1 MVFDTAKDQNFEIS
15 DICTADFIQRLE
27 KANGFDFKG
36 YATWILRSGMQD
48 GDDTPSH
55 IIYIIPGA
63 YNTVIVNWSDMGH
76 IGSTTFYMIESDG
89 EWRINNASVPEG
101 YDPL

>member
-1 MVFDTAKDQNFEIS
+1 MKIWVFDGVKDPNFEIS

-48 GDDTPSH
+48 GDDTSFTYH
-55 IIYIIPGA
+55 I
-63 YNTVIVNWSDMGH
+63 
-76 IGSTTFYMIESDG
+76 
-89 EWRINNASVPEG
+89 
-101 YDPL
+101 